1 MARTRLSTT
10 VDKTLLADARSAN
23 PQHNDAA
30 LLDAALASLL
40 ARTPAAAIDDGYRAY
55 DELPSM
61 NPTTGATWNRS
72 DPQPRPHEF
81 LAGTRRTV
89 VV

>member
-40 ARTPAAAIDDGYRAY
+40 ARTRAAAIDDGYRAY
-55 DELPSM
+55 DELPLDEPDDWGDLESFRSAAA
-61 NPTTGATWNRS
+61 AT
-72 DPQPRPHEF
+72 
-81 LAGTRRTV
+81 
-89 VV
+89 